1 MAGSI
6 FTRAGI
12 ARRGP
17 SHGRRGSPLP
27 NTEDFTK
34 MEAERINYVNNLCED
49 LAHRL
54 AELRGYL

>member
-1 MAGSI
+1 MGFQISQTGGAGAVPR
-6 FTRAGI
+6 TGRAGRI
-12 ARRGP
+12 PKR
-17 SHGRRGSPLP
+17 
-27 NTEDFTK
+27 DFK